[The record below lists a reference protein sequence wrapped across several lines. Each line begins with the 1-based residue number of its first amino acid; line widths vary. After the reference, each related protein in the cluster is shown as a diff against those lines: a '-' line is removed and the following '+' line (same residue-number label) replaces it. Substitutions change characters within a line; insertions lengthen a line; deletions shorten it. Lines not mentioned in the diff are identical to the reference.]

1 MLSIAEADPTNLTA
15 AIGDG
20 GNDISMLQ
28 VEEIA
33 STTSTEEDVVYITVG
48 LIKKWSK
55 LGKIVFLGS
64 FNTKKTCIKMPI
76 FEDNTKFLISI
87 FQTIF

>member
-33 STTSTEEDVVYITVG
+33 STTSTEEDVVYSWVDQ
-48 LIKKWSK
+48 
-55 LGKIVFLGS
+55 
-64 FNTKKTCIKMPI
+64 KM
-76 FEDNTKFLISI
+76 E
-87 FQTIF
+87 QTWKDCFSWFI